1 MASLRFLAENAHRPP
16 TTLQGWYFYNKTK
29 NYRVLLAGFKGAG
42 RESLRLGAMGCSWVA
57 LEEGCQSLAFTI
69 HAPWLALGKEVVAGT
84 GTAALVAGISE
95 SRSNPFDALPPRA
108 AATTSSSVAAGHPKQ
123 PSYSPTGLARSHVP
137 QPLHTSSTKTELK
150 EAHSSPSSGARTPT
164 TPGGSH
170 HHHHLLNLSHHQSHD
185 LPRASSSLAVSTLPT
200 TQISL
205 NPPEFMMKPPPLS
218 RNATAKALPTQAT
231 LAVNAASDSVEDT
244 ATAVEE
250 VQDANNRGQSRGQIH
265 IKVIQARGL
274 RVASSSSKPY
284 VVVQFENNEF
294 ISRDPIS
301 DKEKE
306 VRGVPQP
313 LSRNNSS
320 NALSSLGI
328 LKASDAAA
336 RGRQNSG
343 PHLGVGGNLITGHL
357 PFGAVIQP
365 NNPVWKH
372 EVTFDVISNQSH
384 LTFEVYDRNV
394 TESGFLGFIE
404 TKPVLVHEH
413 TVDQWLKL
421 KPRDNET
428 IGGEIRIQ
436 VTYEQFKTARRL
448 GPRDFE
454 FLKLIGRG
462 TFGRVFQVRKKD
474 TRRIYAMKILSKKE
488 IIAKKEVAHTIG
500 ERKILQTSLESP
512 FLVGLKFSF
521 QTASELFLVTDF
533 KSGGELFWHL
543 QKETRFTEERAR
555 FYIAEL
561 VLALEHLH
569 KYDIVYRDLKP
580 ENILLDATGHVAL
593 CDFGLSKPDLKSNE
607 LTNTFCGTTEYLAP
621 EVLLDDSGYSKLVDF
636 WSLGVL
642 LFEMCCG
649 WSPFYAE
656 DTQTMYRNICFGK
669 IRFPKGVIGEDGK
682 QFVKGLL
689 NRNAQHR
696 LGALRDA
703 EELKEHP
710 FFATIDWKALALK
723 QVTPPFKPSV
733 DSDDSTANFDPEF
746 TEADLKE
753 QGIDFDDEDS
763 DASPVND
770 AFSQLTMGNT
780 TANGS
785 DASSVKTSPTSGHS
799 EKPGSVKSKSGVEI
813 NAKGDKGSGANSSP
827 ITSSVQENFRGFTY
841 TGESVMGQAMG
852 LLGKEDPWNEGDE
865 EPDLDGFTHAAYDD
879 GDDDWED
886 ADDAPQHMKSKTR
899 AAEASGVL
907 ID

>member
-1 MASLRFLAENAHRPP
+1 MLKLWAHPADQTTPKAEP
-16 TTLQGWYFYNKTK
+16 
-29 NYRVLLAGFKGAG
+29 
-42 RESLRLGAMGCSWVA
+42 
-57 LEEGCQSLAFTI
+57 
-69 HAPWLALGKEVVAGT
+69 
-84 GTAALVAGISE
+84 
-95 SRSNPFDALPPRA
+95 RSNPFDALPPRA
-108 AATTSSSVAAGHPKQ
+108 NSTHSKHSSSTNVP
-123 PSYSPTGLARSHVP
+123 PTSGLARSHVP
-137 QPLHTSSTKTELK
+137 EPLHTS
-150 EAHSSPSSGARTPT
+150 AAPQQAPPGSGVRTPT
-164 TPGGSH
+164 TPGLGNH
-170 HHHHLLNLSHHQSHD
+170 HHHHLLNLSHQDPS
-185 LPRASSSLAVSTLPT
+185 RASSLTISSTAAATALPT

-205 NPPEFMMKPPPLS
+205 NPPEFTMKPPPMS

-231 LAVNAASDSVEDT
+231 LAVNAAPDPNVEEP
-244 ATAVEE
+244 VEE
-250 VQDANNRGQSRGQIH
+250 VQDTQNRAGQSRGQIH

-274 RVASSSSKPY
+274 RVASTSSKPY

-336 RGRQNSG
+336 RGRAGTG
-343 PHLGVGGNLITGHL
+343 PHLGVGGGFLPGHL

-365 NNPVWKH
+365 NNPTWKH
-372 EVTFDVISNQSH
+372 EVTFDVISNQSQ
-384 LTFEVYDRNV
+384 LMFEVYDRNV
-394 TESGFLGFIE
+394 AEGGFLGFIE
-404 TKPVLVHEH
+404 MKPVLVHEH

-421 KPRDNET
+421 RPRET
-428 IGGEIRIQ
+428 GQHVGGEIRIQ
-436 VTYEQFKTARRL
+436 VTYEQFKTARKL

-569 KYDIVYRDLKP
+569 KYNIVYRDLKP

-593 CDFGLSKPDLKSNE
+593 CDFGLSKPDLKANE

-703 EELKEHP
+703 EELKEHS

-733 DSDDSTANFDPEF
+733 DSDESTANFDPEF

-753 QGIDFDDEDS
+753 QGIDFDDNDDEE
-763 DASPVND
+763 VND

-780 TANGS
+780 ATNGN
-785 DASSVKTSPTSGHS
+785 DSSAKTSPTSGHS
-799 EKPGSVKSKSGVEI
+799 EKPAVKGKEI
-813 NAKGDKGSGANSSP
+813 NAKGGDKTGANSSP
-827 ITSSVQENFRGFTY
+827 ITSSVQEKFLGFTY
-841 TGESVMGQAMG
+841 TGESVMGQ
-852 LLGKEDPWNEGDE
+852 LGKEDPWNEGDE
-865 EPDLDGFTHAAYDD
+865 EPDLDGFHHAPAED
-879 GDDDWED
+879 DDDWED
-886 ADDAPQHMKSKTR
+886 ADDAPQHMKSKHK
-899 AAEASGVL
+899 AADVSGVL